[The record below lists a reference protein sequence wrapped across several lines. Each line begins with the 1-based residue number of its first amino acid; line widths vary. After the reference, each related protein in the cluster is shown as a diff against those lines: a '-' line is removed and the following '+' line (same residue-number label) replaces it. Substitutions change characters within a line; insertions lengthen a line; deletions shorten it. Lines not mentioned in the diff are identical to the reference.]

1 MDSISMAAM
10 PYLLAV
16 IGFLI
21 VFVLNGIKGEI
32 RDIKGQLQK
41 IEDDLHRRVSDID
54 RRHQNQYVEIDRR
67 LSRTEA
73 RCEVVHGVEG

>member
-1 MDSISMAAM
+1 MDQIL

-32 RDIKGQLQK
+32 KEIKGQLGK
-41 IEDDLHRRVSDID
+41 IETDLHRRVTTID
-54 RRHQNQYVEIDRR
+54 TRHQEVQVAFERR
-67 LSRTEA
+67 LSHVEA
-73 RCEVVHGVEG
+73 RCSVEHGK